1 MLAISMNKD
10 DAVLQ
15 IFGAT
20 ALAFDSSVLHG
31 NQAFAPI
38 PGSEHMS
45 GLAPPLGL
53 LPPPGLPMPPS
64 LLQVPPPGLPPPAAP
79 FIMQKAPK
87 TWRKADSDAGSGST
101 ELDGEASDSNDAP
114 SASYKSGSGE
124 RDFVIEMPSM
134 ADAAS
139 FVPGGVLLGQF
150 CTAVGS
156 PCKGV
161 QQAVVGTDQLR
172 TTPTSF
178 HMTLES
184 KSFSTL
190 VKVAPARSWGAAA
203 RDARYIQVPKASAVA
218 PGEAA
223 KEASAVARTF
233 STGAS
238 DPAGTESTSWA
249 QIVKAGRPALSGK

>member
-1 MLAISMNKD
+1 
-10 DAVLQ
+10 
-15 IFGAT
+15 
-20 ALAFDSSVLHG
+20 
-31 NQAFAPI
+31 
-38 PGSEHMS
+38 
-45 GLAPPLGL
+45 
-53 LPPPGLPMPPS
+53 
-64 LLQVPPPGLPPPAAP
+64 
-79 FIMQKAPK
+79 MQRAPK
-87 TWRKADSDAGSGST
+87 AWCKADSVAGSGST

-203 RDARYIQVPKASAVA
+203 RDALYIQVHKASAVA
-218 PGEAA
+218 SDAPAT
-223 KEASAVARTF
+223 EASSVVPKS
-233 STGAS
+233 STGAA
-238 DPAGTESTSWA
+238 DPAGMESTSWA

>member
-1 MLAISMNKD
+1 
-10 DAVLQ
+10 
-15 IFGAT
+15 
-20 ALAFDSSVLHG
+20 
-31 NQAFAPI
+31 
-38 PGSEHMS
+38 MS
-45 GLAPPLGL
+45 GVAPPLGL

-64 LLQVPPPGLPPPAAP
+64 LLQVPPLGLPPRAAAS
-79 FIMQKAPK
+79 IMQMAPEA
-87 TWRKADSDAGSGST
+87 WHKADSDAGSGST

-203 RDARYIQVPKASAVA
+203 RDALYIQVHKASAVA
-218 PGEAA
+218 SDAPAT
-223 KEASAVARTF
+223 EASSVVPKS
-233 STGAS
+233 STGAA
-238 DPAGTESTSWA
+238 DPAGMESTSWA